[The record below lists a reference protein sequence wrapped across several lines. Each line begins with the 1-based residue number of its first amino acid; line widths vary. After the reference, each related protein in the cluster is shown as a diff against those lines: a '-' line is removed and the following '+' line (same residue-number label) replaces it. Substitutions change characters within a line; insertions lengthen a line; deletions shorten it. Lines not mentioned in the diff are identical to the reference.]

1 MTLHYTR
8 NLSKYIVIKS
18 NRFEIK
24 LIKSNPMLCLK
35 KKVFTQIIK
44 KIIII
49 K

>member
-24 LIKSNPMLCLK
+24 LIKSNPMLFK
-35 KKVFTQIIK
+35 KKYLLK
-44 KIIII
+44 L
-49 K
+49 